1 MKEQYELLEMEII
14 EFDKEDVIVTSGEED
29 PGNGGDYED

>member
-14 EFDKEDVIVTSGEED
+14 EFDKEDVIVTSTGD
-29 PGNGGDYED
+29 GGDID

>member
-14 EFDKEDVIVTSGEED
+14 EFDKEDVIVTSGEAED
-29 PGNGGDYED
+29 VE